1 MKFIFRKLIPAS
13 IALSCLIAPAVADD
27 ARQII
32 ADFQNGTLPIT
43 KTDIPILLPFAMEW
57 DALATT
63 GDNAKNRAKPEL
75 YQMLTVPDQSRLKA
89 SIDAL
94 GKNEEA
100 MKFFTDDKTIKAFNM
115 AYENAINSGS
125 SVGMIPHEQAM
136 KYWILSRTV
145 SAGPEI
151 IAAYPGTGASLLW
164 CLPPLIR
171 CTPPTP
177 SAEK

>member
-1 MKFIFRKLIPAS
+1 MKFIFKKLIPTS
-13 IALSCLIAPAVADD
+13 IALSCLIAPVLADD

-43 KTDIPILLPFAMEW
+43 ETDTPILLPFAIEW

-63 GDNAKNRAKPEL
+63 GDNAKTRAKPEQ

-94 GKNEEA
+94 GNNEDA
-100 MKFFTDDKTIKAFNM
+100 MKFFTDDNTVEAFNM
-115 AYENAINSGS
+115 AYEKAISSGS

-136 KYWILSRTV
+136 KYWILSRIV
-145 SAGPEI
+145 SAGPEAI
-151 IAAYPGTGASLLW
+151 GAYPEGYASPEW

-171 CTPPTP
+171 CTPPIP
-177 SAEK
+177 APKK

>member
-13 IALSCLIAPAVADD
+13 IALSCLIAPALADD
-27 ARQII
+27 AHQII

-43 KTDIPILLPFAMEW
+43 ETDTPVLLPFAMEW
-57 DALATT
+57 DGLATT
-63 GDNAKNRAKPEL
+63 GDNAKARAKPEQ

-94 GKNEEA
+94 GNNEEA
-100 MKFFTDDKTIKAFNM
+100 MKFFTDDKTIEAFNM
-115 AYENAINSGS
+115 AYEKAVSSGS
-125 SVGMIPHEQAM
+125 SVGMIPHDQAM

-145 SAGPEI
+145 SAGPEA
-151 IAAYPGTGASLLW
+151 IAAYPGSYASLEW

-171 CTPPTP
+171 CAPPIP
-177 SAEK
+177 VPKQ

>member
-13 IALSCLIAPAVADD
+13 IALSCLIAPALADD

-43 KTDIPILLPFAMEW
+43 DTDTPILLPFAMEW
-57 DALATT
+57 DALATS
-63 GDNAKNRAKPEL
+63 GDDANKRAKPEQ
-75 YQMLTVPDQSRLKA
+75 YQMLTEPDQNRLKA

-100 MKFFTDDKTIKAFNM
+100 VRFFTDDKTIEAFNM
-115 AYENAINSGS
+115 AYEKAISSGS

-151 IAAYPGTGASLLW
+151 IAAYPGGNASPEW

-171 CTPPTP
+171 CTPPIP
-177 SAEK
+177 IPQE